1 MWLEPIESKT
11 QGPNDLSEKI
21 DSFLQDDEGRK
32 KSTRYISKMEKEM
45 KQYIKKMP
53 KTQAK
58 SVVTYTQFYSM
69 YEFRIIGKMMIGP
82 DQIEKVDATNADQTS
97 IHSAS
102 LEILSDLAHW
112 ISKHSN

>member
-11 QGPNDLSEKI
+11 QGPNDLSENI
-21 DSFLQDDEGRK
+21 DSFLQDDESRK
-32 KSTRYISKMEKEM
+32 KSTRYISKMEKET

-53 KTQAK
+53 KNQAK
-58 SVVTYTQFYSM
+58 SVVTYTQVYSM

-82 DQIEKVDATNADQTS
+82 DQIEQVDASNADQTS

-102 LEILSDLAHW
+102 LEILSDLANW